1 MSWSARD
8 EAGAKEFFD
17 SKEEVR
23 AKVCQVARRLRT
35 SRHAIIFTGAGLSTS
50 AGIPDFRSGLSTV
63 LKTGPGLWAA
73 QADYERRN
81 PVRTEATKNDPAR
94 PTVNLDKF
102 LTVGPTYSHRAIAK
116 LVAAGMVKTVLTQN
130 VDNLHRRAG
139 VAQDDI
145 VELHGNLQVER
156 CDTCGRD
163 FERDFRIGPNPGKE
177 HYTGRQCEVLG
188 CRGWLKDY
196 LVPFGEDLPKRETDR
211 AWKESEVADF
221 CLVLGSS
228 MTVTPACDYAG
239 WVATSTKKRFYGGG
253 RVQQGSLH
261 IINIQKTPYDRD
273 AETCVHTFCDEAMRE
288 LMSQLGLVV
297 EESHQPEAEVQ
308 RVGPGTADADWG
320 GG

>member
-8 EAGAKEFFD
+8 EAGAREFFD

-23 AKVCQVARRLRT
+23 AKVADIARRLRT

-50 AGIPDFRSGLSTV
+50 AGIPDFRSGLSTK

-156 CDTCGRD
+156 CDICGRD

-177 HYTGRQCEVLG
+177 HYTGRRCEVPG

-196 LVPFGEDLPKRETDR
+196 LVPFGEDLAKLRRKLSNVLESFWEGAVRDVPRR
-211 AWKESEVADF
+211 AEQPLQRGQVLQEALRAQEPLLEPPVFVESV
-221 CLVLGSS
+221 
-228 MTVTPACDYAG
+228 
-239 WVATSTKKRFYGGG
+239 G
-253 RVQQGSLH
+253 RVDELFGFGLALALQVAGVVMLAVGSG
-261 IINIQKTPYDRD
+261 
-273 AETCVHTFCDEAMRE
+273 ASA
-288 LMSQLGLVV
+288 GG
-297 EESHQPEAEVQ
+297 EAEV
-308 RVGPGTADADWG
+308 GSGMEE
-320 GG
+320 